1 MRDLK
6 REVCSAKFEAGPREP
21 LKVLARPLVSEPAK
35 VSEPVRDLNNEA
47 CSTNPETAP
56 TEALRA
62 LARPFASEA
71 ARTNKSVKA
80 LMKPL
85 ISEEAWDNELDR
97 DLKNDDLSARLKDDP
112 RVATKFATRDLVEEL
127 VRLREPLRPLA

>member
-1 MRDLK
+1 MT
-6 REVCSAKFEAGPREP
+6 
-21 LKVLARPLVSEPAK
+21 RPLVSEPTTPRDPESDLSSEDLSAK
-35 VSEPVRDLNNEA
+35 PVDGPREP
-47 CSTNPETAP
+47 
-56 TEALRA
+56 LRP

-71 ARTNKSVKA
+71 ARPNKSVKD